1 MTIKE
6 KEANER
12 RQGKSRLLQKD
23 ELKRVMQ
30 FQTSGRHPI
39 RNVAILHLSFYCGL
53 RVGEISKLV
62 LKDLVNDSWE
72 LKEEV
77 VLKKEI
83 TKTKQTRAFYIV
95 HKDIKVALTK
105 YIEERRKEITTNEV
119 RGWKK
124 LPLFVSQKGGAFSPK
139 SLQRVFKIMFEQVG
153 LDEQCSSHSG
163 RRTFISN
170 LITQNVDMKTVS
182 TLAGHSNI
190 QTTMNTYATP
200 NPQKMENVCRNL
212 TIK

>member
-105 YIEERRKEITTNEV
+105 HIEERRKDITTNDID
-119 RGWKK
+119 KI
-124 LPLFVSQKGGAFSPK
+124 LQ
-139 SLQRVFKIMFEQVG
+139 SL
-153 LDEQCSSHSG
+153 L
-163 RRTFISN
+163 
-170 LITQNVDMKTVS
+170 
-182 TLAGHSNI
+182 
-190 QTTMNTYATP
+190 
-200 NPQKMENVCRNL
+200 
-212 TIK
+212 